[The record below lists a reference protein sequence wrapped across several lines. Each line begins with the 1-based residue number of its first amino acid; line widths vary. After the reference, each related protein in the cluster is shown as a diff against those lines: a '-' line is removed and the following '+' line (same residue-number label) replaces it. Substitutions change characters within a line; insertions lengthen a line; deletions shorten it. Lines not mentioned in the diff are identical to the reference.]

1 MQKPVLGKG
10 INALIP
16 ENATPLTE
24 KPQNNIILYVSIDS
38 IKPNIY
44 QPRKAFD
51 ESNLQELADSIKSIG
66 IINPLIVRE
75 EGDNKY
81 QLIAGERRWRAA
93 KLAGISHIPV
103 IVQKADNQEMLE
115 VAIIENIQR
124 VDLNALEEAEAYQ
137 ALLKEFGMTHEEIA
151 EKVGKNRSTV
161 TNTLR
166 LLKLPFEIK
175 DALRKNIITMGH
187 ARALLA
193 LEDNETEMLKVFKTI
208 INDGISVRETELLIK
223 KLSKSEEKTG
233 AVRAVKSRVTVEIRH
248 LEEELMEHLG
258 TKVSIKDKNHRGK
271 IIIEYYSLDDFER
284 LMDKIKK

>member
-1 MQKPVLGKG
+1 
-10 INALIP
+10 
-16 ENATPLTE
+16 
-24 KPQNNIILYVSIDS
+24 
-38 IKPNIY
+38 
-44 QPRKAFD
+44 
-51 ESNLQELADSIKSIG
+51 LADSIKSIG

>member
-16 ENATPLTE
+16 ENATPLAE

-51 ESNLQELADSIKSIG
+51 ESNLQELADSIKSVG

-124 VDLNALEEAEAYQ
+124 VDLNVLEEAEGYQ

-233 AVRAVKSRVTVEIRH
+233 GVRAVKSRVTVEIRH

>member
-1 MQKPVLGKG
+1 M
-10 INALIP
+10 
-16 ENATPLTE
+16 
-24 KPQNNIILYVSIDS
+24 
-38 IKPNIY
+38 
-44 QPRKAFD
+44 
-51 ESNLQELADSIKSIG
+51 ADSIKSIG